1 MTDGIVKAPHTALCE
16 TDVGRSV
23 SEVTQTHIHIHT
35 HTFTPMD
42 GLWQASGVMRTDSS
56 QHPVLCRRGCFT
68 QALGALMAICLGA
81 RAQPLLAATD
91 ANEPQAAARLFEILQ
106 GRRPSSFS
114 ASERMIVD
122 SLIDELVTLRVPWN
136 VDAARGKWRLAYLQR
151 SPNSSPAPLLQLP
164 SNEQYQIFSRSD
176 VINVAELVGP
186 SLEIRAAGAWRDN
199 EPADMRSP
207 KRFRVDITAGALC
220 GTVTLGRAE
229 KANIGRACMPLPLRG
244 ETYRVVDGQYVGPRI
259 RIAQDLNSGGA
270 RVVQLRVIGFAGR

>member
-1 MTDGIVKAPHTALCE
+1 
-16 TDVGRSV
+16 
-23 SEVTQTHIHIHT
+23 
-35 HTFTPMD
+35 MD
-42 GLWQASGVMRTDSS
+42 GLWKKSGVMRTDSS